1 MTAAEFA
8 LKRKVTTIVIII
20 VMFFLGLVSMM
31 NMKQE
36 LLPNFDIPVVVASV
50 TWNGASPEDVDSQI
64 TRQVEDA
71 VLNVDGIKKVMTNS
85 QLGVSTVVVQFE
97 YGEDTD
103 IKQTQIQAE
112 VDKIKKDLPTD
123 SDAPIIGTYEIASGN
138 LVLLV
143 NFS

>member
-97 YGEDTD
+97 YGEDTN

-112 VDKIKKDLPTD
+112 VDKIKKLL
-123 SDAPIIGTYEIASGN
+123 EI
-138 LVLLV
+138 LQQMREK
-143 NFS
+143 

>member
-8 LKRKVTTIVIII
+8 LKRKVTTIVIMI
-20 VMFFLGLVSMM
+20 VMFFLGLVSML

-36 LLPNFDIPVVVASV
+36 LLPNFDIPVVVATV

-85 QLGVSTVVVQFE
+85 QLGASTVVVQFE
-97 YGEDTD
+97 YG
-103 IKQTQIQAE
+103 
-112 VDKIKKDLPTD
+112 
-123 SDAPIIGTYEIASGN
+123 
-138 LVLLV
+138 
-143 NFS
+143 